1 MLLSDAQTDVLYFPL
16 VSLLYSPTLLTA
28 TTHHKLKAGAESV
41 SKLAW
46 PVFGLLLYLSP
57 CVPKTLSHL
66 EWELELDL
74 LQVI

>member
-1 MLLSDAQTDVLYFPL
+1 MLVSEAETGVLYFPL

-28 TTHHKLKAGAESV
+28 TTHHKAGAESV
-41 SKLAW
+41 SKLVW
-46 PVFGLLLYLSP
+46 PVFGLRVYLSP
-57 CVPKTLSHL
+57 WVPKTLSHL